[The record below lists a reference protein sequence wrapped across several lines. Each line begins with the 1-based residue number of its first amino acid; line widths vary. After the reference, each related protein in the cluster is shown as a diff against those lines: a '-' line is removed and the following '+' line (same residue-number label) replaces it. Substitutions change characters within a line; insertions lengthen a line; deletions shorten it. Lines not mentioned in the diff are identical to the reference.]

1 MENENYKKNISLSR
15 YLLYENDKS
24 KILEMIY
31 QLDKQLKFLHSKHF
45 YVQNLNA
52 EAILYNEDETFS
64 FSSIIRNSYDEEKNI
79 KNNILKFTQLSLG
92 IYAFVS
98 FPQNVFTD
106 YSKLDEEFI
115 YNNYLMIR
123 EFVPY
128 AADYY
133 DSIIIDKRYSY
144 YSDYIDRMKERES
157 SSNKRGNS
165 LIKATTAGKLY
176 SDDSNNKA
184 AFSNVAFYPLILFMF
199 VLFSIISYFVFNFLR
214 G

>member
-31 QLDKQLKFLHSKHF
+31 QLDKQLKLLHSKHF

-106 YSKLDEEFI
+106 YSKLDEQFI

-128 AADYY
+128 AVEYY
-133 DSIIIDKRYSY
+133 DSVIIDKRYSY

-157 SSNKRGNS
+157 SSNKMGNS

-184 AFSNVAFYPLILFMF
+184 AFSNVVFYPLILFMF
-199 VLFSIISYFVFNFLR
+199 VLFSIISYFVFNFFR

>member
-31 QLDKQLKFLHSKHF
+31 QLDKQLKLLHSKHF

-52 EAILYNEDETFS
+52 ESILYNEDETFS
-64 FSSIIRNSYDEEKNI
+64 F
-79 KNNILKFTQLSLG
+79 NNILKFTQLSLG

-184 AFSNVAFYPLILFMF
+184 AFSNVVFYPLILFMF
-199 VLFSIISYFVFNFLR
+199 VLFSIISYFVFNFFR